1 MLTKRVIPKIL
12 IKKLAIQKENI
23 IVSLTTKKFNDNK
36 IIGSPLSQA
45 TIFNDSKADEIILID
60 LDHNI
65 IDQEKLNL
73 ISSIAQ
79 NIFIP
84 ITVGGGIKTIED
96 IRILLSKGADRVV
109 INGSNLNPEKKNF
122 RGCGSTP

>member
-65 IDQEKLNL
+65 IDQEIQHFSVILFDL
-73 ISSIAQ
+73 MSYTSI
-79 NIFIP
+79 IF
-84 ITVGGGIKTIED
+84 E
-96 IRILLSKGADRVV
+96 
-109 INGSNLNPEKKNF
+109 
-122 RGCGSTP
+122 